1 MSVPPEI
8 VEAARLWLR
17 RANEDF
23 VMAERSHRMEGF
35 VPRGV
40 CMWSYQSGEKAVKAL
55 LVAYDIDPPK
65 QHDLARLA
73 LRLPTSAANALLA
86 IDVDELSR
94 WAIEGRNP
102 ADLDEVQEADAT
114 RAIQL
119 AGDVLSVVRSLLN
132 KLTDG
137 RTV

>member
-1 MSVPPEI
+1 M
-8 VEAARLWLR
+8 WLR
-17 RANEDF
+17 WANEDF
-23 VMAERSHRMEGF
+23 VMAERSHQMDGF

-40 CMWSYQSGEKAVKAL
+40 CMWSHQSGEKAVKAL

-73 LRLPTSAANALLA
+73 LRLPASAADALLA

-94 WAIEGRNP
+94 WATEGRYP
-102 ADLDEVQEADAT
+102 ADLDEAREADAK

-119 AGDVLSVVRSLLN
+119 AGVVRSLLDE
-132 KLTDG
+132 LTDG
-137 RTV
+137 LGA

>member
-1 MSVPPEI
+1 M
-8 VEAARLWLR
+8 WLR
-17 RANEDF
+17 WASEDF

-35 VPRGV
+35 VPRVV
-40 CMWSYQSGEKAVKAL
+40 CMWSYQSGEKAMKAL

-73 LRLPTSAANALLA
+73 LRLPPAAADALLV

-94 WAIEGRNP
+94 WAIEGGYP
-102 ADLDEVQEADAT
+102 ADLDEAQDADAT

-119 AGDVLSVVRSLLN
+119 AGDVLRVVRSLLDERVGG
-132 KLTDG
+132 LG
-137 RTV
+137 A

>member
-8 VEAARLWLR
+8 VEAARMWLR
-17 RANEDF
+17 WASEDF

-40 CMWSYQSGEKAVKAL
+40 CMWSHQSGEKAVKAL

-73 LRLPTSAANALLA
+73 LRLPASAADALLV

-94 WAIEGRNP
+94 WAIEGRYP
-102 ADLDEVQEADAT
+102 ADLDEAQEADAT

-119 AGDVLSVVRSLLN
+119 AGDVLRVVRSLLDE
-132 KLTDG
+132 LVG
-137 RTV
+137 

>member
-1 MSVPPEI
+1 MSVSPEI

-17 RANEDF
+17 WANEDF
-23 VMAERSHRMEGF
+23 VMAERSNRMEGF
-35 VPRGV
+35 VPRCV
-40 CMWSYQSGEKAVKAL
+40 CMWSHESGEKAMKAL

-73 LRLPTSAANALLA
+73 LRLPPAAADALLA

-94 WAIEGRNP
+94 WAIEGRYP
-102 ADLDEVQEADAT
+102 ADLDEAKEADAA

-119 AGDVLSVVRSLLN
+119 AGDVLRVVRSLLDERVGG
-132 KLTDG
+132 LG
-137 RTV
+137 A

>member
-8 VEAARLWLR
+8 VDAARLWLR
-17 RANEDF
+17 WANEDF
-23 VMAERSHRMEGF
+23 VMAQRSHQMEGF

-40 CMWSYQSGEKAVKAL
+40 CMWSHQSGEKAVKAL
-55 LVAYDIDPPK
+55 LVAHDIDPPK

-73 LRLPTSAANALLA
+73 LRLPPAAADALLA

-94 WAIEGRNP
+94 WAIEGRYP
-102 ADLDEVQEADAT
+102 ADLDEAQEADAT

-119 AGDVLSVVRSLLN
+119 AGVVLRVVRSLLDE
-132 KLTDG
+132 LVEG
-137 RTV
+137 LGA

>member
-1 MSVPPEI
+1 MGQ
-8 VEAARLWLR
+8 R
-17 RANEDF
+17 RFRDG
-23 VMAERSHRMEGF
+23 RTLPQMEGF

-40 CMWSYQSGEKAVKAL
+40 CMWSHQSGEKAVKAL

-73 LRLPTSAANALLA
+73 LRLPASAADALLA

-94 WAIEGRNP
+94 WATEGRYP
-102 ADLDEVQEADAT
+102 ADLDEAREADAK

-119 AGDVLSVVRSLLN
+119 AGVVRSLLDE
-132 KLTDG
+132 LTDG
-137 RTV
+137 LGA